1 MKKSLKLISLLLA
14 FSMIPVFFASCRD
27 QRYGDYDSTG
37 EKYDIYLPDYI
48 KVCNYTGIE
57 VPDISTEPTKEDV
70 ENRLKQQIT
79 LYAPRTEDPDRGAIA
94 GDVVDIV
101 TECKF
106 TDTGEVYSLLTF
118 KRSSNGYGRA
128 FCLGTNYFYTTGI
141 DDAVIG
147 MRQDEEKTVKF
158 NLPDPYYKDLKNSG
172 REVEFTVS
180 LSYIDAVDYSV
191 AETDPNSVTENTFF
205 PEKFGYTEAQYRT
218 MLENKCRE
226 ELQELCADYKVI
238 LAWDYICDHSKLK
251 KIPEKEYDEYYNK
264 KLDTDRAAAADKDL
278 PLADY
283 VKDEL
288 GYESSEEYY
297 ANLKDYAENKCF
309 EEMILYYII
318 RCEKLE
324 LPDEYYEQQLAEMGK
339 EYQLQDLADIEDFF
353 DYYYGI
359 DNVRETLL
367 FQYTQDWI
375 AGKAKVREDV
385 HTMYGLSK

>member
-14 FSMIPVFFASCRD
+14 FSMIPVFFASCKDRK
-27 QRYGDYDSTG
+27 YGDYDSTG

-57 VPDISTEPTKEDV
+57 VPDISTEPTREDV

-79 LYAPRTEDPDRGAIA
+79 LYAPRTEDPDRGAVA
-94 GDVVDIV
+94 GDVIDIV

-118 KRSSNGYGRA
+118 RRNSNGYGRA

-147 MRQDEEKTVKF
+147 MRQDEERTVKF
-158 NLPDPYYKDLKNSG
+158 TLPDPYYKDLRNSG

-180 LSYIDAVDYSV
+180 LSYIDEVDYSV

-226 ELQELCADYKVI
+226 ELQDLCADYKVI
-238 LAWDYICDHSKLK
+238 LTWDYICDHSKMK
-251 KIPEKEYDEYYNK
+251 KVPEKEIRQQVREML
-264 KLDTDRAAAADKDL
+264 KL
-278 PLADY
+278 
-283 VKDEL
+283 V
-288 GYESSEEYY
+288 
-297 ANLKDYAENKCF
+297 NLKGF
-309 EEMILYYII
+309 ERRSVNNLSGGQQQRVAIARALALKPEVLFFDEPTSALDPELTGEVLRVI
-318 RCEKLE
+318 R
-324 LPDEYYEQQLAEMGK
+324 QLAEQDMTMVIVTHEMGFAAAVSDRVVFLDGGRVVEEGPPAQVLGEPK
-339 EYQLQDLADIEDFF
+339 EERTRQFLRGYAQ
-353 DYYYGI
+353 
-359 DNVRETLL
+359 T
-367 FQYTQDWI
+367 
-375 AGKAKVREDV
+375 
-385 HTMYGLSK
+385 